1 MGVLGRLRLK
11 GLFALGVSA
20 LLLGYLVPTAQA
32 VAGPGFPVPASYQ
45 RLMASSLSDSS
56 ASSIPSGR
64 DILDAGIVGSTGLS
78 VRAGGGSLHRRVLST
93 DLMDALTELGLAPQD
108 GDLLSVALPGQPL
121 AGVPLARGTLVGE
134 GMLVSL
140 VRITHQREVATA
152 PVPPTIRQE
161 SDPNALQ
168 GIQVVVDPG
177 ADGVRTI
184 VTDVTLADGVAIGR
198 QVISDAVT
206 TAAQARVVRVGT
218 RPVLPEDHSYGVTLA
233 LQSKNVTSYCL
244 TGTTATGTQAGPGS
258 IAVDPTVIRLGSHL
272 YVEGYGFGWAVD
284 TGGGI
289 HGDAVDIW
297 KTCDAAIAWGRRA
310 VTVYV
315 LDH

>member
-1 MGVLGRLRLK
+1 LGRLRFK

-32 VAGPGFPVPASYQ
+32 VSGPHLAAPAGHQ
-45 RLMASSLSDSS
+45 RLVATSLSDSS
-56 ASSIPSGR
+56 ASATPSGR
-64 DILDAGIVGSTGLS
+64 DILAATVLDSTGLS
-78 VRAGGGSLHRRVLST
+78 VRAGGGSLQRRVVST
-93 DLMDALTELGLAPQD
+93 DLIDALTELGLAPQD
-108 GDLLSVALPGQPL
+108 GDLLSVAMPGQAL
-121 AGVPLARGTLVGE
+121 VGVPFARGTLVGE

-140 VRITHQREVATA
+140 VRITNQREVATA
-152 PVPPTIRQE
+152 PVPFTTRQE
-161 SDPNALQ
+161 TDSNALQ
-168 GIQVVVDPG
+168 GNQVVVDPG
-177 ADGVRTI
+177 AAGVRTI
-184 VTDVTLADGVAIGR
+184 VTDVTLADGVATGR
-198 QVISDAVT
+198 RVISEAVT
-206 TAAQARVVRVGT
+206 TPPRERVVRVGT
-218 RPVLPEDHSYGVTLA
+218 RAVLPEDPTYGVTFA
-233 LQSKNVTSYCL
+233 LHSKNVTSYCL

-258 IAVDPTVIRLGSHL
+258 IAVDPTVIKLGSHL

>member
-1 MGVLGRLRLK
+1 LGRLRLK
-11 GLFALGVSA
+11 GLFALGASA

-32 VAGPGFPVPASYQ
+32 VSGPSIAVPAGHP
-45 RLMASSLSDSS
+45 RLVAGSLLTADGS
-56 ASSIPSGR
+56 APATSSGR
-64 DILDAGIVGSTGLS
+64 DVLTATIIDSTGLS
-78 VRAGGGSLHRRVLST
+78 VRTGGGSLQRRVLST
-93 DLMDALTELGLAPQD
+93 DLMDALTELGIAPQEA
-108 GDLLSVALPGQPL
+108 DLLSVAMPGEPL
-121 AGVPLARGTLVGE
+121 AGVPIAPGTLIRE
-134 GMLVSL
+134 GMLVNL
-140 VRITHQREVATA
+140 VRITHRREVATA
-152 PVPPTIRQE
+152 TVHFTTRQE
-161 SDPNALQ
+161 TDTAALA
-168 GIQVVVDPG
+168 GTQVVLDPG

-184 VTDVTLADGVAIGR
+184 VSDVTLADGAATGR
-198 QVISDAVT
+198 RVISDDVT
-206 TAAQARVVRVGT
+206 TPPRERVVRVGT
-218 RPVLPEDHSYGVTLA
+218 RSVLPEDPSYGVTYTLF
-233 LQSKNVTSYCL
+233 SKNVTSYCL

-258 IAVDPTVIRLGSHL
+258 IAVDPTVIKLGSHL